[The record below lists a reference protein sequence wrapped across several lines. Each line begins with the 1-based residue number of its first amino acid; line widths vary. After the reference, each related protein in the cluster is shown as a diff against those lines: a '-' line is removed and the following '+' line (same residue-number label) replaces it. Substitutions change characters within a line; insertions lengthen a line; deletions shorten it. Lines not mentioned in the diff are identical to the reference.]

1 MEKAEFEKIRRE
13 AAEQSKNRTRLI
25 ICGII
30 VILVLAVIVAIIA
43 SASRPRFGRTG
54 AMLPFMFTFSFA
66 VFFIVT
72 FAVLVTLFHPAKK
85 SMAKYQAAYKQYFVK
100 KSLEKIFTDLAYQPE
115 AGLPRFVVQTVMTG
129 GDRYH
134 SNDYVT
140 GTYNKI
146 RFTGADVHT
155 EREHRHTDS
164 DGHTT
169 TTYTTIFKGRFLIFD
184 FNRDF
189 SFRLQLAGKNFIGDR
204 LPKFVGEKKKFER
217 METESTEFNKHFTI
231 YAQDG
236 FEMFYILDPSF
247 IEKLQSIAE
256 TYKDRVLFSFMDKK
270 LIVALNDNGDSFEPP
285 HPDKLVSEADE
296 IKRINGDINEII
308 QFVDKLTL
316 NRYAFERK
324 A

>member
-1 MEKAEFEKIRRE
+1 MEKTEFENIRRE
-13 AAEQSKNRTRLI
+13 AAEQSKKRTRLI
-25 ICGII
+25 IFGS
-30 VILVLAVIVAIIA
+30 VFILVLAIIIAVIA
-43 SASRPRFGRTG
+43 SAGRPRFGRIG
-54 AMLPFMFTFSFA
+54 AILPFMFTFSFA
-66 VFFIVT
+66 MFFILLFV
-72 FAVLVTLFHPAKK
+72 VLTILIHPARKAT
-85 SMAKYQAAYKQYFVK
+85 AKYQAAYKQYFVK
-100 KSLEKIFTDLAYQPE
+100 KSLEKIFTNLNYQPE
-115 AGLPRFVVQTVMTG
+115 AGLPKFIVQTVMTG
-129 GDRYH
+129 GDRYR

-140 GTYNKI
+140 GMYNKI
-146 RFTGADVHT
+146 CFTGADVHT

-189 SFRLQLAGKNFIGDR
+189 SFRLQLAGKNFVGDR

-217 METESTEFNKHFTI
+217 METESTEFNKHFNI

-285 HPDKLVSEADE
+285 RPDKLESEAVE